1 MIEIAA
7 KIQASGQNFWGA
19 SDCVTGL
26 NKIVSCDS
34 PHEDAP
40 MSQPN
45 SPKKRDQNRAY
56 EQSIGRKN
64 ASGPEIGLLVGKNV
78 TKFSALYVANAV
90 DRP

>member
-26 NKIVSCDS
+26 TKIVSCDS
-34 PHEDAP
+34 PHSDAP
-40 MSQPN
+40 MNQPK
-45 SPKKRDQNRAY
+45 SPQKRKEKRAH
-56 EQSIGRKN
+56 EQSIGREF
-64 ASGPEIGLLVGKNV
+64 ALWPEIGLLVGKNV

-90 DRP
+90 DRS